1 MSSLLLLFASAHQL
15 FVTFPERILM
25 HIFAADK
32 MITSVPFGIP
42 IIHENSDFFS
52 PCYLEIQG
60 ASVLTFLDLLMLCT
74 EICGAEGAEERSTLH
89 RSSHG

>member
-1 MSSLLLLFASAHQL
+1 MHR
-15 FVTFPERILM
+15 FV
-25 HIFAADK
+25 ADK
-32 MITSVPFGIP
+32 MIATVPFGIP
-42 IIHENSDFFS
+42 IIHENSDFFI

-60 ASVLTFLDLLMLCT
+60 DVLTFLDLLMLCT